1 MGTYVNYETLIRW
14 YYLDWLAHS
23 LKSLWR
29 MFNNIFFQGLKRTFF
44 FLKASV
50 IRFRRKMIPNSR
62 LLLCKNI
69 FVLNPRIWSCKS
81 FQFAIF
87 HFRHHQQVRF
97 SQTQCCQLLLTK
109 NRQNGGSKI
118 GSKTAPFLA
127 KFSPFFDP
135 LNPFYCIFMWQFF

>member
-97 SQTQCCQLLLTK
+97 SQTKTK
-109 NRQNGGSKI
+109 RFDEKDSLQMITSK
-118 GSKTAPFLA
+118 KLETVA
-127 KFSPFFDP
+127 KKVTYHIS
-135 LNPFYCIFMWQFF
+135 W